1 MKDAGKIG
9 AMDVPEAESRQ
20 EGAEDRSNE
29 DWSWMV
35 GEDPTFYL
43 EDSDRSREKD

>member
-9 AMDVPEAESRQ
+9 AMGVTEAEGRQ
-20 EGAEDRSNE
+20 EGAEDRTNE
-29 DWSWMV
+29 DSSWMV

-43 EDSDRSREKD
+43 EDSDSSREKD